1 MRGIALAARPQR
13 GARRAGRIAK
23 PKVFVTS
30 DDADVLASLKF
41 VLGAAGFEVRTFLTG
56 PALLASRSKR
66 DADCFILPHKMR
78 GMDGL
83 ELARRLRGAK
93 ITAPI
98 VLMTGFPGVGLEAA
112 ANAAGVGRVSL
123 TPHVDEELIRS
134 VTLAIGERRGRS
146 NLRASP

>member
-1 MRGIALAARPQR
+1 M
-13 GARRAGRIAK
+13 
-23 PKVFVTS
+23 PKVFVAS
-30 DDADVLASLKF
+30 DDSDVLASLKF
-41 VLGAAGFEVRTFLTG
+41 VLGAAGFEVRTYSSG
-56 PALLASRSKR
+56 SALVASRSKR

-83 ELARRLRGAK
+83 ELARRLRAAK
-93 ITAPI
+93 VTAPI

-112 ANAAGVGRVSL
+112 ANAAGIGRVFL

-146 NLRASP
+146 RLRESP